1 MKVQLVPAQFASP
14 RSSFGA
20 VHSAFRTSRKK
31 IISVSF
37 RALQPCAIG
46 RPIKSSSCLT
56 VCTGSLRK
64 PREILWGY
72 IRASSNIIFGRVVV
86 FKEQVRKSP
95 RAFASVAARTQ
106 RIPRQDDVHGL
117 GGALAFIFA
126 FFAAC
131 EDWMQPIE
139 CVTFGAPRF
148 GNTQFFRAFRR
159 LEEEGRVSL
168 LRVVNGGDP
177 VTSAPDRL
185 NCGCSVF
192 FQSTVY
198 RHVGMELRFSA
209 SRTMIGRTMAFYC
222 PFLHKSYFRQWFDEV
237 VKGFLRFLRKLCML
251 VFVRLLC
258 CCCSAHCGLSMHS
271 CKTYMDRIGRESED
285 LVKHRLREIYQK
297 LRR

>member
-1 MKVQLVPAQFASP
+1 MKVQLLSLASP

-148 GNTQFFRAFRR
+148 GNTRFFRAFRM
-159 LEEEGRVSL
+159 LEEGRVSL

-177 VTSAPDRL
+177 VTSMPDL
-185 NCGCSVF
+185 PNYNLPSCGEGTSVF
-192 FQSTVY
+192 
-198 RHVGMELRFSA
+198 
-209 SRTMIGRTMAFYC
+209 C
-222 PFLHKSYFRQWFDEV
+222 
-237 VKGFLRFLRKLCML
+237 
-251 VFVRLLC
+251 
-258 CCCSAHCGLSMHS
+258 
-271 CKTYMDRIGRESED
+271 
-285 LVKHRLREIYQK
+285 
-297 LRR
+297 